1 MSTAVGQLLVIE
13 SAMRSLRKASLK
25 FWMAIAVLSA
35 IVGVGIAAWILQL
48 QQGMGI
54 AGYTD
59 RAFWAVYIA
68 DVVTFIGFS
77 YGGAVV
83 SAILLLTGAAWRGP
97 LARMSEGMALVTV
110 IIGAAFIIPHLGRP
124 DRLLNMITHANP
136 RSPVFWDMVAI
147 VTYTFATL
155 IFFLLPLIPDLAI
168 VRGAHPDEFGRLRL
182 WLYRLISK
190 GWVGSI
196 HQRRVLRKASL
207 VMAMMIIPLAVSV
220 HSVLSWAFSLVSRPG
235 WHESIWAPYFVIAA
249 LYSGVALAIL
259 VIAGFR
265 KGYHLE
271 AHINAKHF
279 VRLGYIMATLGAIY
293 VYLTF
298 ADLLPSAYVGERGP
312 VAIIYGMLMGK
323 AAMWFWFFIVAGTIV
338 PIVLVALPWTRN
350 TWGMVAASLL
360 VVIVMWIKRM
370 LMIVETS
377 GYDQLSMSFGDFFKF
392 TWVSIAITLAGTAA
406 IPLLLMLLFRIVPL
420 LAIDEIQELSSEP
433 ETHGTAEDAAQRVS
447 TGHKTG
453 VVAGVL
459 LMIGLAAAGIGRA
472 QPAAATHVAGLRAEV
487 VVTAVVAGPKVDVT
501 ATVTAA
507 GKPVAHAS
515 VLFYA
520 STTMFAPGDN
530 RIGLGQIDTD
540 PTGVAEMSYVA
551 AEKGRV
557 TFSADYYFN
566 VEENPASGKKE
577 VEIAEAISPYIPT
590 AKARPL
596 DGAGQA
602 LVRILFALVIA
613 VFTIAIVQAVRIRRS
628 LRAPADERQL
638 VGTS

>member
-1 MSTAVGQLLVIE
+1 MSTAVGQALVIE
-13 SAMRSLRKASLK
+13 SSMRSLRKASLK
-25 FWMAIAVLSA
+25 FWVAIVVLSA

-136 RSPVFWDMVAI
+136 RSPIFWDMVAI
-147 VTYTFATL
+147 STYTFATL

-168 VRGAHPDEFGRLRL
+168 LRGAHPDEFGRIRL

-190 GWVGSI
+190 GWVGSL

-207 VMAMMIIPLAVSV
+207 VMAMLIIPLAVSV

-271 AHINAKHF
+271 THIHAKHF

-312 VAIIYGMLMGK
+312 VAIIYGMLIGK
-323 AAMWFWFFIVAGTIV
+323 AAVWFWFFIVAGTLV
-338 PIVLVALPWTRN
+338 PILLVALPWTRN
-350 TWGMVAASLL
+350 TWGMVLAALL

-377 GYDQLSMSFGDFFKF
+377 GYDQLSMSFGDFFRF
-392 TWVSIAITLAGTAA
+392 TWVSIAITFAGAAA
-406 IPLLLMLLFRIVPL
+406 IPLMLMLLFRIVPL
-420 LAIDEIQELSSEP
+420 LAIDEMQELSSET
-433 ETHGTAEDAAQRVS
+433 ETHGAAEDAPQRVS
-447 TGHKTG
+447 SGHKAG
-453 VVAGVL
+453 AVAGVL
-459 LMIGLAAAGIGRA
+459 LMIGLAAVGIGRA
-472 QPAAATHVAGLRAEV
+472 QPAFATHVAGLPADV

-501 ATVTAA
+501 VTVTSA

-515 VLFYA
+515 VFFYA

-530 RIGLGQIDTD
+530 RIGLGQMVTD
-540 PTGVAEMSYVA
+540 PDGVAKLSYVA
-551 AEKGRV
+551 AEKGQV

-566 VEENPASGKKE
+566 AEENPASGKTQM
-577 VEIAEAISPYIPT
+577 EITDAFSPYVPT
-590 AKARPL
+590 VEPPTL
-596 DGAGQA
+596 AGVGRI
-602 LVRILFALVIA
+602 LVKTLFALVIV
-613 VFTIAIVQAVRIRRS
+613 VFITVIVQVGRIRRA
-628 LRAPADERQL
+628 LRVPGDERL
-638 VGTS
+638 PVSTN